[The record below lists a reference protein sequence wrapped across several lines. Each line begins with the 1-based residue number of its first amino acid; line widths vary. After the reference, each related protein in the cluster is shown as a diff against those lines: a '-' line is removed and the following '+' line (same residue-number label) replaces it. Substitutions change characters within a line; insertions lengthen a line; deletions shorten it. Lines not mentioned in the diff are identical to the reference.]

1 MKTSQTSPAKVY
13 IANNRRLAESDDY
26 QTKLHSRRK
35 RIDKLLKI
43 NRRNFISFFRFY
55 RRASFVAFF
64 ARVHCTQMAQSKVQ
78 YNAVDRL
85 FARHLFVYVCVKLKQ
100 ELLKYFD
107 KTISDTGMR

>member
-1 MKTSQTSPAKVY
+1 MKASQTSPAKVY

-85 FARHLFVYVCVKLKQ
+85 FARHLFCVCLRETQTRTFKL
-100 ELLKYFD
+100 F
-107 KTISDTGMR
+107 